1 VKVVILAGGLGTRL
15 AEETVVRP
23 KPMVEIG
30 GRPILWH
37 IMKHFSAYGHDDF
50 VICCGYKS
58 EIIKDFFANYVLR
71 TADVTFDLRRG
82 NVQLHASRAEKW
94 RVTLIDTGADTMTG
108 GRLRRVRDLLD
119 ETFLFTYGDAV
130 SDVDLDALVAHHH
143 RAQVAATVTAVQP
156 PGRFG
161 ALSLDGSVVK
171 AFVEKPEGDGA
182 WINGGYFV
190 LEPSVIGHVTG
201 DETIWEQEPLQ
212 TLAANRQLGAYRHR
226 GFWQPMDTLRDK
238 QRLEELWTTGNP
250 PWKVWHDG
258 RDDHRDVVAPDD
270 EVPTSSRAIP

>member
-1 VKVVILAGGLGTRL
+1 MKAVILAGGLGTRL

-58 EIIKDFFANYVLR
+58 EVIKDFFANYVLR

-82 NVQLHASRAEKW
+82 NMQLHATRAEKW

-130 SDVDLDALVAHHH
+130 SDVDLDALVAHHR
-143 RAQVAATVTAVQP
+143 RAQVASTVTAVQP

-190 LEPSVIGHVTG
+190 LEPSVIDHITG
-201 DETIWEQEPLQ
+201 DDTIWEQEPLQ
-212 TLAANRQLGAYRHR
+212 ALAATRQLGAYRHR
-226 GFWQPMDTLRDK
+226 GFWQPMDTVRDK
-238 QRLEELWTTGNP
+238 QRLEDLWNTGNP

-270 EVPTSSRAIP
+270 EVPTSSRTHP